1 MAKLRDIKRR
11 IKSVKNTAKITRTME
26 LIATAKAK
34 TAQDRI
40 QKALPYFEAL
50 AEIAGQARKASGDD
64 QGAVHPLLE
73 QREVKKVA
81 ILVVVG
87 NRGLCGGY
95 NTNALRMA
103 RDHRARLLA
112 EGKEVR
118 VFASGKKAFGWF
130 RFQKVPYEGNYT
142 QFDDRPKFVDAER
155 VADTLIGL
163 FQAGEVDR
171 VDVVYTHYFSAGRQA
186 PVIETMLPITSAAE
200 AQVAARGGKGVEAE
214 GKLAGVTP
222 LAEPQGKA
230 GQAVVF
236 TIEPDPKT
244 ILDAIFP
251 LQARLHLFR
260 VYLEAAS
267 SEQIARRVAMKN
279 ATDNA
284 QEVGRLLRMAY
295 NRGRQSQITKEILEV
310 LGGAEALA

>member
-64 QGAVHPLLE
+64 VGVVHPLLE
-73 QREVKKVA
+73 RREVKKVA
-81 ILVVVG
+81 ILAVVG

-95 NTNALRMA
+95 NTNVLRMA

-130 RFQKVPYEGNYT
+130 KFQKVPFEGNYT
-142 QFDDRPKFVDAER
+142 QFDDKPKFVDVER

-186 PVIETMLPITSAAE
+186 PVVETMLPITSAAE
-200 AQVAARGGKGVEAE
+200 AQVASKGG
-214 GKLAGVTP
+214 
-222 LAEPQGKA
+222 EPKVAAAAPASKDGR
-230 GQAVVF
+230 AVVF
-236 TIEPDPKT
+236 KIEPDPKT

>member
-1 MAKLRDIKRR
+1 M
-11 IKSVKNTAKITRTME
+11 
-26 LIATAKAK
+26 
-34 TAQDRI
+34 
-40 QKALPYFEAL
+40 
-50 AEIAGQARKASGDD
+50 
-64 QGAVHPLLE
+64 
-73 QREVKKVA
+73 
-81 ILVVVG
+81 
-87 NRGLCGGY
+87 
-95 NTNALRMA
+95 
-103 RDHRARLLA
+103 
-112 EGKEVR
+112 
-118 VFASGKKAFGWF
+118 
-130 RFQKVPYEGNYT
+130 
-142 QFDDRPKFVDAER
+142 
-155 VADTLIGL
+155 
-163 FQAGEVDR
+163 
-171 VDVVYTHYFSAGRQA
+171 
-186 PVIETMLPITSAAE
+186 IETMLPITSAAE
-200 AQVAARGGKGVEAE
+200 AQVAQRGGKGAEAE

-222 LAEPQGKA
+222 VAEPKGKD

-236 TIEPDPKT
+236 TIEPDPRT

>member
-11 IKSVKNTAKITRTME
+11 IKSVKNTSKITRTME

-34 TAQDRI
+34 TAQERI

-50 AEIAGQARKASGDD
+50 AEVAGEARKAAGDD
-64 QGAVHPLLE
+64 AGATHPLLVK
-73 QREVKKVA
+73 RDVKKVA
-81 ILVVVG
+81 VLVVVG

-95 NTNALRMA
+95 NTNVLRMG
-103 RDHRARLLA
+103 RDHRAALLA

-118 VFASGKKAFGWF
+118 LFVSGKKGFNWLK
-130 RFQKVPYEGNYT
+130 FQKVPYEGGYT
-142 QFDDRPKFVDAER
+142 QFDDRPKFIDVEK
-155 VADTLIGL
+155 VADTLMGL
-163 FQAGEVDR
+163 FTAGEVDR
-171 VDVVYTHYFSAGRQA
+171 VDVVYTHYYSAGRQA
-186 PVIETMLPITSAAE
+186 PVVETMLPITSAAE
-200 AQVAARGGKGVEAE
+200 AQIASRGGAKAEAAVAAPEAGK
-214 GKLAGVTP
+214 
-222 LAEPQGKA
+222 
-230 GQAVVF
+230 QAVVF

-260 VYLEAAS
+260 VYLEAAT

-279 ATDNA
+279 ASDNA

>member
-64 QGAVHPLLE
+64 QGVVHPLLE
-73 QREVKKVA
+73 RREVKKVA
-81 ILVVVG
+81 VLAVVG

-95 NTNALRMA
+95 NTNVLRMA
-103 RDHRARLLA
+103 RDHRARLMA

-130 RFQKVPYEGNYT
+130 KFQKVPFEGNYT
-142 QFDDRPKFVDAER
+142 QFDDKPKFVDVER

-186 PVIETMLPITSAAE
+186 PVVETMLPITSAAE
-200 AQVAARGGKGVEAE
+200 AQVASKG
-214 GKLAGVTP
+214 
-222 LAEPQGKA
+222 EPKVAAAAAPASKDGR
-230 GQAVVF
+230 AVVF
-236 TIEPDPKT
+236 KIEPDPKT